1 MSKESTENGS
11 RMAQILSGEDR
22 TERTTEPER
31 RAHTSILII
40 FERSLPKD
48 GFEYWTRVRGCRAL
62 GGENLTLE
70 RCSR

>member
-1 MSKESTENGS
+1 MRRESIEKESRTDVVFWGAE
-11 RMAQILSGEDR
+11 R

-31 RAHTSILII
+31 RVHTSILII

-48 GFEYWTRVRGCRAL
+48 GFEYWTSVRGCRAL